1 MSERIVEATG
11 LSKYYDQ
18 QRTCA
23 LDSVDVD
30 VFRGEWLAIMGPSG
44 SGKSTLLN
52 ILACLDRPTSG
63 RLIMDGVEMDKLNDS
78 QLTAFRRD
86 CIGLVFQQF
95 HLVSYLNAVENVM
108 LSQYF
113 HSVVDEEEARQA
125 LREVGLGERLNH
137 LPSQL
142 SGGEQQRVCIARALI
157 NQPKII
163 LADEPTGNLDQQNE
177 DLVMDIFQ
185 GLHQKGAPIIM
196 VTHDPDVAAM
206 ADRLIKLSH
215 GKIAENAKNGKLAAG
230 HAAYA
235 SIGSAS

>member
-1 MSERIVEATG
+1 MSELIVKARG

-30 VFRGEWLAIMGPSG
+30 VSRGEWLAIMGPSG

-52 ILACLDRPTSG
+52 ILACLDRPTNGS
-63 RLIMDGVEMDKLNDS
+63 LIMDGVQMDTLS
-78 QLTAFRRD
+78 ETQLTTFRRD

-113 HSVVDEEEARQA
+113 HSVVDEDEAKQA
-125 LREVGLGERLNH
+125 LREVGLGERLRH
-137 LPSQL
+137 LPCQL

-157 NQPKII
+157 NQPKIV

-177 DLVMDIFQ
+177 DLVMDIFKT
-185 GLHQKGAPIIM
+185 LHEKGSTIIM

-215 GKIAENAKNGKLAAG
+215 GKIVESARNGKAAG
-230 HAAYA
+230 PAHAVAA
-235 SIGSAS
+235 SVC